1 MISTHLYLYKL
12 HVLNDMGIHFSKE
25 RKKLYI
31 FVKLLNQDETKDKT
45 IWKWHNT
52 NKIDQNNG

>member
-1 MISTHLYLYKL
+1 MISTHLYFFKL

-45 IWKWHNT
+45 I
-52 NKIDQNNG
+52 